1 MSTIEDLLARKE
13 ELEREIAELKQ
24 TEKRLDDEIL
34 SLDEEVEE
42 DVTKIDEELTHHQ
55 YFDELIENLMT
66 EGIRQVEIDKHRR
79 NDAKRQKR
87 ENAIKRSNDEYEE
100 LRERLQ
106 PAICLENAYRLGGLT
121 AFPVND
127 PQAGESDRF
136 LGIRFDIFDPYTFKY
151 TTPHYVILRKD
162 PKNDLW
168 EVFKTTIPNYVP
180 LNSLAHEHLN
190 DDMIRFAGH
199 VRRHLVQ
206 LQLKKAI
213 FLRLQEKLES
223 PSGLDHDLDFTK
235 ISVNIND
242 KLEIVLICDLY
253 RVNKAMVTYIDPE
266 VSRACKQVEVL
277 LSGLSLNDFDE
288 KFLQVIQGWL
298 NN

>member
-1 MSTIEDLLARKE
+1 MSTVEDLLARKE
-13 ELEREIAELKQ
+13 ELVREIADLKQ
-24 TEKRLDDEIL
+24 TEKKLDDEIAA
-34 SLDEEVEE
+34 LDEEVED
-42 DVTKIDEELTHHQ
+42 DVTKIDEELAHHQ
-55 YFDELIENLMT
+55 YFDELIQNLMT

-87 ENAIKRSNDEYEE
+87 ENAMKRSNDEYEE
-100 LRERLQ
+100 LRERLA

-127 PQAGESDRF
+127 PQAGDSDRF
-136 LGIRFDIFDPYTFKY
+136 LGIRFDIFDPYSFKY
-151 TTPHYVILRKD
+151 TTPHYVILRKN

-168 EVFKTTIPNYVP
+168 EIFKTTVPKYVP
-180 LNSLAHEHLN
+180 LNTIAYEHLN

-199 VRRHLVQ
+199 VRRYLVQ

-213 FLRLQEKLES
+213 FLKLQEKLES

-235 ISVNIND
+235 ISVNVKD

-253 RVNKAMVTYIDPE
+253 RVTKAMVTYVDPE
-266 VSRACKQVEVL
+266 VSSASKQIEHL
-277 LSGLSLNDFDE
+277 LSGLSFNDLDE
-288 KFLQVIQGWL
+288 KFLEVIASVV
-298 NN
+298 

>member
-1 MSTIEDLLARKE
+1 MSTVDDLLARKE

-24 TEKRLDDEIL
+24 VERVLGDEIVG
-34 SLDEEVEE
+34 LDEEVEE
-42 DVTKIDEELTHHQ
+42 DVTRIDEELAHHQ
-55 YFDELIENLMT
+55 YFDELIQNLMT
-66 EGIRQVEIDKHRR
+66 EGIRQVEIDKRLR

-87 ENAIKRSNDEYEE
+87 ESATKRSNDEYDE
-100 LRERLQ
+100 LRERLE
-106 PAICLENAYRLGGLT
+106 PAIRLENAYRLGGLT

-127 PQAGESDRF
+127 PQEGESDRF
-136 LGIRFDIFDPYTFKY
+136 LGIRFDIFDPYSFKY
-151 TTPHYVILRKD
+151 TSPHYVILRKD

-180 LNSLAHEHLN
+180 LGTLAYEHLN

-206 LQLKKAI
+206 LQLKKAV

-235 ISVNIND
+235 ISVNFKD

-253 RVNKAMVTYIDPE
+253 RVTKVMATYIDPE
-266 VSRACKQVEVL
+266 VSSVSKQVETL
-277 LSGLSLNDFDE
+277 LSGLSFNDFDE
-288 KFLQVIQGWL
+288 KFLEVITSVV
-298 NN
+298 

>member
-1 MSTIEDLLARKE
+1 MSTVDDLLARKE

-24 TEKRLDDEIL
+24 VERVLGDEIVG
-34 SLDEEVEE
+34 LDEEVEE
-42 DVTKIDEELTHHQ
+42 DVTRIDEELAHHQ
-55 YFDELIENLMT
+55 YFDELIQNLMT
-66 EGIRQVEIDKHRR
+66 EGIRQVEIDKCLR

-87 ENAIKRSNDEYEE
+87 ESATKRSNDEYDE
-100 LRERLQ
+100 LRERLE
-106 PAICLENAYRLGGLT
+106 PAIRLENAYRLGGLT

-136 LGIRFDIFDPYTFKY
+136 LGIRFDIFDPYSFKY
-151 TTPHYVILRKD
+151 TSPHYVILRKD

-180 LNSLAHEHLN
+180 LGTLAYEHLN

-206 LQLKKAI
+206 LQLKKAV

-235 ISVNIND
+235 ISVNFKD

-253 RVNKAMVTYIDPE
+253 RVTKVMATYIDPE
-266 VSRACKQVEVL
+266 VSSVSKQVEIL
-277 LSGLSLNDFDE
+277 LSGLSFNDFDE
-288 KFLQVIQGWL
+288 KFLEVITSVV
-298 NN
+298 

>member
-1 MSTIEDLLARKE
+1 MSTVDDLLARKE

-24 TEKRLDDEIL
+24 VERVLGDEIVG
-34 SLDEEVEE
+34 LDEEVEE
-42 DVTKIDEELTHHQ
+42 DVTRIDEELAHHQ
-55 YFDELIENLMT
+55 YFDELIQNLMT
-66 EGIRQVEIDKHRR
+66 EGIRQVEIDKRLR

-87 ENAIKRSNDEYEE
+87 ESATKRSNDEYDE
-100 LRERLQ
+100 LRERLE
-106 PAICLENAYRLGGLT
+106 PAIRLENAYRLGGLT

-136 LGIRFDIFDPYTFKY
+136 LGIRFDIFDPYSFKY
-151 TTPHYVILRKD
+151 TSPHYVILRKD

-180 LNSLAHEHLN
+180 LGTLAYEHLN

-206 LQLKKAI
+206 LQLKKAV

-235 ISVNIND
+235 ISVNFKD

-253 RVNKAMVTYIDPE
+253 RVTKVMATYIDPE
-266 VSRACKQVEVL
+266 VSSVSKQVEIL
-277 LSGLSLNDFDE
+277 LSGLSFNDFDE
-288 KFLQVIQGWL
+288 KFLEVITSVV
-298 NN
+298 

>member
-1 MSTIEDLLARKE
+1 MSTVDDLLARKE

-24 TEKRLDDEIL
+24 VERVLGDEIVG
-34 SLDEEVEE
+34 LDEEVEE
-42 DVTKIDEELTHHQ
+42 DVTRIDEELAHHQ
-55 YFDELIENLMT
+55 YFDELIQNLMT
-66 EGIRQVEIDKHRR
+66 EGIRQVEIDKRLR

-87 ENAIKRSNDEYEE
+87 ESATKRSNDEYDE
-100 LRERLQ
+100 LRERLE
-106 PAICLENAYRLGGLT
+106 PAIRLENAYRLGGLT

-127 PQAGESDRF
+127 PQEGESDRF
-136 LGIRFDIFDPYTFKY
+136 LGIRFDIFDPYSFKY
-151 TTPHYVILRKD
+151 TSPHYVILRKD

-180 LNSLAHEHLN
+180 LGTLAYEHLN

-206 LQLKKAI
+206 LQLKKAV

-235 ISVNIND
+235 ISVNFKD

-253 RVNKAMVTYIDPE
+253 RVTKVMATYIDPE
-266 VSRACKQVEVL
+266 VSSVSKQVEIL
-277 LSGLSLNDFDE
+277 LSGLSFNDFDE
-288 KFLQVIQGWL
+288 KFLEVITSVV
-298 NN
+298 